1 MNGFDKSEY
10 TLGTFL
16 DLSKAFD
23 TINHKIL
30 LEKLEW
36 YGIRGNSLDWFHSYI
51 SNRKQFVQYNQS
63 ISHIETMPC
72 GVPQGSVLGPLLFII
87 YTNDLPNCLQYS
99 KAILFADDTTVY
111 SSSKN
116 IQYLWWKLIG
126 TNRGRFC
133 HRVARI
139 ILVCV
144 FRVPGGCPFYHRS
157 KSTGGGIKM
166 AAAICTVEAAI
177 FTILR

>member
-1 MNGFDKSEY
+1 MDDTVNGFDKSEY

-23 TINHKIL
+23 TINYKIL

-36 YGIRGNSLDWFHSYI
+36 YGIRGNSLDWFHSYL

-63 ISHIETMPC
+63 ISHTETMPC

-116 IQYLWWKLIG
+116 IQYLYTSANTDLQSLAEW
-126 TNRGRFC
+126 
-133 HRVARI
+133 
-139 ILVCV
+139 
-144 FRVPGGCPFYHRS
+144 FR
-157 KSTGGGIKM
+157 
-166 AAAICTVEAAI
+166 EN
-177 FTILR
+177 